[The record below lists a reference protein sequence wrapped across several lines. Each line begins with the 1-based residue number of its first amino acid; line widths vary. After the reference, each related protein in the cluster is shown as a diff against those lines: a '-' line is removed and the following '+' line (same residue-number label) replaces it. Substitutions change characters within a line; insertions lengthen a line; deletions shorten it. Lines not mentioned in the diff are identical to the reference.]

1 LKAQSQRRVGQELV
15 QSNQLSPH
23 AFDLMLAQ
31 QMNVRL
37 SRTITEEKVKINF
50 ASAEV
55 ERVSPH
61 LDAEDLTEFL
71 HDWIASKISVAWLKS
86 LYLMW
91 SGYIVVLSP
100 NADKNNRAY
109 SMQLP
114 KSLDGLLNRLGAKL
128 TLSQLLSLPGYNEK
142 TVYKAVHFLLTKGL
156 ILFEQKSSF
165 ASAEEQLQ
173 AVRKI
178 ASEIQGRNNFEIMSY
193 MEAATLSAEQGESVL
208 DDFVA
213 LLGPMPGDQR
223 SEFYKTW
230 SQIKIRVEDAV
241 RASSDQKQR
250 TQFRETSARTEAEG
264 KLKANQMIEEVKQA
278 LQLNQFGKAQTLLT
292 EIVKLYPEIPQL
304 HIFAAWTKLGA
315 MDGAKKTPLQLK
327 EVELELMQIP
337 PDERYDSLFPFVVG
351 LFNRSKGDIVGA
363 RKSFEKSIALDP
375 SFIVARRE
383 LNLLGNQKKQDLL
396 SMDLKDMVS
405 GFFKKR

>member
-1 LKAQSQRRVGQELV
+1 
-15 QSNQLSPH
+15 
-23 AFDLMLAQ
+23 
-31 QMNVRL
+31 
-37 SRTITEEKVKINF
+37 
-50 ASAEV
+50 
-55 ERVSPH
+55 
-61 LDAEDLTEFL
+61 
-71 HDWIASKISVAWLKS
+71 
-86 LYLMW
+86 
-91 SGYIVVLSP
+91 
-100 NADKNNRAY
+100 
-109 SMQLP
+109 
-114 KSLDGLLNRLGAKL
+114 
-128 TLSQLLSLPGYNEK
+128 
-142 TVYKAVHFLLTKGL
+142 
-156 ILFEQKSSF
+156 
-165 ASAEEQLQ
+165 
-173 AVRKI
+173 
-178 ASEIQGRNNFEIMSY
+178 
-193 MEAATLSAEQGESVL
+193 
-208 DDFVA
+208 
-213 LLGPMPGDQR
+213 
-223 SEFYKTW
+223 
-230 SQIKIRVEDAV
+230 
-241 RASSDQKQR
+241 
-250 TQFRETSARTEAEG
+250 
-264 KLKANQMIEEVKQA
+264 MIEEVKQA